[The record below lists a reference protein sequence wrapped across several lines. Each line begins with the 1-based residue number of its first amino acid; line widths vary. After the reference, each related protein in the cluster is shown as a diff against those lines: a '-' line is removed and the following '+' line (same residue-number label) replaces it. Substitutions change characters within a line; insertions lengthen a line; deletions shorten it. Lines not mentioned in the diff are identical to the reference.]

1 MVSTE
6 TFEARIASALD
17 AVSRHMIGPHLGD
30 QEYAIALT
38 TDCAPN
44 EFLGAVISAVSISII
59 PSERPVSNASSS
71 TA

>member
-6 TFEARIASALD
+6 AFEARIASALD

-44 EFLGAVISAVSISII
+44 EFLGAVDFRRVDQHHSKREA
-59 PSERPVSNASSS
+59 RK
-71 TA
+71 